1 MAPRS
6 SFRKDATPRR
16 FLLPAAM
23 RCLRR
28 ALSFDLS
35 TATALAVVTT
45 LLPAPMTAQAP
56 RGIPSDSIVKLA
68 ADPARTGSMSTL
80 MLLDA
85 LDASIE
91 ADGTGRRTYRV
102 AMQVLQASAVAA
114 SGERRFSWQPSRQDL
129 VLDWARVLRPD
140 GTVISDKP
148 STDQTG
154 DVTAQMQNPMY
165 VDSRT
170 RRISLAGVAVNTI
183 IDVQYTI
190 TDRAPWRAGDFMIP
204 WSLSPPAPVHTSQLR
219 VSVPESFSPRILEQ
233 NLTFKRAERVENGR
247 RVMEWRVAQPRI
259 VRPEPFAADSD
270 GVRMSVAVSAPDEW
284 SDVTRWYD
292 ELSRPGYALD
302 ATAAARADSVVR
314 GSQSRADTLRALHRW
329 IAQDIRYVS
338 VSLGLGGYQPRTPT
352 EVLRTGYGD
361 CKDKTTL
368 FVAAARRWGIDA
380 RPVLLHLNGVR
391 SEQPVS
397 ITRFNHVIAAVAEA
411 GGEYTFTDL
420 TASTIPYGAL
430 PASYRGSFGVVVR
443 ADGDAETV
451 RFPVRD
457 ADSTGTFIRLR
468 GELSADG
475 RMRLQ
480 VDDAPR
486 GDNAWMLRTAFA
498 SPLDSA
504 RRATG
509 LRVMSTAYLPEATA
523 DSLVVF
529 NGLDFAQTV
538 RVSAVL
544 HNGRGARQAGP
555 VWLLHLP
562 TPYRQVAAA
571 MSNSAREL
579 EARPRRLLPIDASR
593 VIGARTMDVEYR
605 VTLPEGWTAQL
616 PAPINA
622 TSFFARYESSYRM
635 EGRDLVMRRV
645 LKGQGSGV
653 HPPER
658 IAEVVAWMRA
668 VAVDDHEFI
677 TLTPA
682 APR

>member
-1 MAPRS
+1 MRRS
-6 SFRKDATPRR
+6 PIA
-16 FLLPAAM
+16 
-23 RCLRR
+23 R
-28 ALSFDLS
+28 ALTLFV
-35 TATALAVVTT
+35 ATASSAMLSVP
-45 LLPAPMTAQAP
+45 LCAQAL
-56 RGIPSDSIVKLA
+56 RAIPSDSIVKFA

-85 LDASIE
+85 LDASVE
-91 ADGTGRRTYRV
+91 PDGTGRRTYRV
-102 AMQVLQASAVAA
+102 VLQVLQANAVAA
-114 SGERRFSWQPSRQDL
+114 AAERRFSWQPSRQDL
-129 VLDWARVLRPD
+129 MVDWVRVLRPD
-140 GTVISDKP
+140 GTVISDTP

-154 DVTAQMQNPMY
+154 DVTAQMQNPIY

-170 RRISLAGVAVNTI
+170 RRVSLAGVAVNTI
-183 IDVQYTI
+183 IDVQYTV
-190 TDRAPWRAGDFMIP
+190 TDRAPWRAGDFLIA

-219 VSVPESFSPRILEQ
+219 VSVPESFSPRVIEQ
-233 NLTFKRAERVENGR
+233 NLTFKRAETVENGR

-270 GVRMSVAVSAPDEW
+270 GVRASVTVSSPDDW
-284 SDVTRWYD
+284 SKVTQWYD
-292 ELSRPGYALD
+292 RLARPGYVLD
-302 ATAAARADSVVR
+302 AQAAARADSVVR
-314 GSQSRADTLRALHRW
+314 GARSRADTLRALHRW

-352 EVLRTGYGD
+352 DVLTTGYGD

-380 RPVLLHLNGVR
+380 RPVLLHLSGVR
-391 SEQPVS
+391 SAQPVS
-397 ITRFNHVIAAVAEA
+397 ITRFNHAIAAVADA
-411 GGEYTFTDL
+411 GGAYTFTDL
-420 TASTIPYGAL
+420 TAATIPYGEL

-443 ADGDAETV
+443 PDGNADTV
-451 RFPVRD
+451 RFPTRV

-475 RMRLQ
+475 QMRLH
-480 VDDAPR
+480 VEDTPR
-486 GDNAWMLRTAFA
+486 GDNAWMLRAAFA

-509 LRVMSTAYLPEATA
+509 LRGLATTYLPDATA

-538 RVSAVL
+538 RVTAVL
-544 HNGRGARQAGP
+544 HDGRGARRAGP

-562 TPYRQVAAA
+562 APFRQITASTA
-571 MSNSAREL
+571 NSAREL
-579 EARPRRLLPIDASR
+579 EALPRRVLPIDATR
-593 VIGARTMDVEYR
+593 VVGERTMDIEYR
-605 VTLPEGWTAQL
+605 ITLPEGWTAQL

-622 TSFFARYESSYRM
+622 TSFFGRYESSYRM
-635 EGRDLVMRRV
+635 EGRELIMRRL
-645 LKGQGSGV
+645 LKGQGAGV

-658 IAEVVAWMRA
+658 IAEVIAWMRA

-682 APR
+682 TPR